1 MHLDRILG
9 LSEHFVYSNDDMMLS
24 LPLMP
29 GDFFDAQGRPIL
41 WMSNAGAAKMT
52 SMRASLILND
62 DSINSW
68 QKTLIRARELY
79 RRKTGRRIPFFT
91 PAHAMDAYNIS
102 MFREVSFSYVMANEL
117 GCQCLFR
124 QNTRFFNRMKTR
136 FFRPVEVLAVV
147 RDHFA
152 KLKRDVEL
160 CSSPKLFALIT
171 CAETKLRR

>member
-68 QKTLIRARELY
+68 QKTLI
-79 RRKTGRRIPFFT
+79 
-91 PAHAMDAYNIS
+91 
-102 MFREVSFSYVMANEL
+102 
-117 GCQCLFR
+117 
-124 QNTRFFNRMKTR
+124 
-136 FFRPVEVLAVV
+136 
-147 RDHFA
+147 
-152 KLKRDVEL
+152 
-160 CSSPKLFALIT
+160 
-171 CAETKLRR
+171 